1 MLDTIPVPPP
11 EHEVS
16 HERPPGGALNR
27 LAGWCVRH
35 RRWLLVGAMI
45 VLVLA
50 ATVVAGARDRWSNGG
65 FTATGTQAAEAERV
79 AARYGAKAADLVL
92 YVRADTP
99 VDDAAVAETGR
110 RLTATVAGRPGV
122 REAQSYWSTGSTL
135 LRSRDGHG
143 ALIRVDLT
151 GSERDHVATSR
162 SLVPAA
168 RKAAGDGLRVSATG
182 PAWLNA
188 QATDESER
196 DLKRGEL
203 LAAPLTMI
211 ILLLAF
217 GSLTAAAIPLAVGAV
232 SVAGALAVLAT
243 LTLVMPITVFAI
255 NICAALGFALSVD
268 YALFIVTRY
277 REELSRGAD
286 SRRAITRSMATA
298 GRAVLFSAATVAL
311 CLSALFVFPLELL
324 RSLAWASILVV
335 IISAL
340 TSLLVLPALL
350 AVLGPRLDRL
360 DPFRRFRRG
369 SGRVGG
375 GSPLWRRIATVAT
388 ARPILCGGAAAVLLL
403 VLALPFLHARF
414 TTVDETILPTR
425 SEPHAT
431 ANLLRTDFADP
442 PERIIPVVLPRA
454 NAATDGPAID
464 AYARRLS
471 ALPHVAHVLAD
482 TGDYRAGLPVPGPQS
497 PPASNGPQS
506 PSPSAPVIDVP
517 ESPSP
522 STPAADVPA
531 PDDQTRVVVRPVE
544 PPAPAPPVVIG
555 SVLRVVSTAD
565 SQAPETVALVH
576 TLRTL
581 PAPQPHLVAGKAAEL
596 TDTKHTLREA
606 LPYGAGIMLIGTL
619 VMLFLFTRSVL
630 VPIKAVLMGLLSITA
645 SLGAI
650 VYVFQDGHLRW
661 LVGDFSTNGSLETTM
676 PLLTLAVAFG
686 ISVDYEV
693 FLLARI
699 KEEFVRTG
707 DNTRS
712 IVFGIEHTG
721 RLFTAAALIVA
732 ATMVALTMSNVT
744 LLKTVGV
751 GLAVAVVVDAT
762 VVRGILVPALM
773 RLTGR
778 ANWWAPTLPRRRP
791 REIGAKLP
799 DARAEAC
806 PELVGQTA
814 DSASEGPDQ
823 QTP

>member
-11 EHEVS
+11 EHRAPTE
-16 HERPPGGALNR
+16 PPSGGVLGR
-27 LAGWCVRH
+27 LADGCVRH
-35 RRWLLVGAMI
+35 RRMLLVGAMI

-79 AARYGAKAADLVL
+79 AGRYGADAADLVL
-92 YVRADTP
+92 YVRADKP
-99 VDDAAVAETGR
+99 VEDPAVADVGR
-110 RLTATVAGRPGV
+110 RLTTLVAERPGV
-122 REAQSYWSTGSTL
+122 ADAQSYWSTGSTL
-135 LRSRDGHG
+135 LRSRDGLG

-151 GSERDHVATSR
+151 GTERDAVATSR
-162 SLVPAA
+162 ALVPAA
-168 RKAAGDGLRVSATG
+168 RDAAQGLSVSATG

-203 LAAPLTMI
+203 LAAPLTLI

-217 GSLTAAAIPLAVGAV
+217 GSLTAAAIPVAVGAV
-232 SVAGALAVLAT
+232 SVAAALAVLAT
-243 LTLVMPITVFAI
+243 LTHVMPITVFAI

-277 REELSRGAD
+277 REELSRGAG
-286 SRRAITRSMATA
+286 SGEAIARSMATA

-324 RSLAWASILVV
+324 RSLAWAALLVV

-369 SGRVGG
+369 TGRVGG
-375 GSPLWRRIATVAT
+375 GSPLWRRIATLAT
-388 ARPILCGGAAAVLLL
+388 GRPILCGGTAAVLLL
-403 VLALPFLHARF
+403 VLALPFAHARF
-414 TTVDETILPTR
+414 TTIDEKILPTR
-425 SEPHAT
+425 SEPHGT
-431 ANLLRTDFADP
+431 AVALRTDFADP
-442 PERIIPVVLPRA
+442 PERVIPVILPRA
-454 NAATDGPAID
+454 NPMADAQAID

-471 ALPHVAHVLAD
+471 TLAHVAHVVAD
-482 TGDYRAGLPVPGPQS
+482 TGDYRGGVPEATPRAPAATPV
-497 PPASNGPQS
+497 A
-506 PSPSAPVIDVP
+506 APVG
-517 ESPSP
+517 
-522 STPAADVPA
+522 T
-531 PDDQTRVVVRPVE
+531 
-544 PPAPAPPVVIG
+544 
-555 SVLRVVSTAD
+555 VLRVVSTAD
-565 SQAPETVALVH
+565 SQSPDTVALVRE
-576 TLRTL
+576 LRSL
-581 PAPQPHLVAGKAAEL
+581 PAPGPRLVAGKAAEL
-596 TDTKHTLREA
+596 TDTKHTLRQA
-606 LPYGAGIMLIGTL
+606 LPYGAGIMLVGTL

-630 VPIKAVLMGLLSITA
+630 VPIKAVVMGLLSITA

-650 VYVFQDGHLRW
+650 VYIFQDGHLRW
-661 LVGDFSTNGSLETTM
+661 LVGDFTTGGSLESTM
-676 PLLTLAVAFG
+676 PLLTLAIAFG

-699 KEEFVRTG
+699 KEEFLRTG

-732 ATMVALTMSNVT
+732 ATMVALTMSHVT
-744 LLKTVGV
+744 LLKVVGV

-773 RLTGR
+773 RLTGK

-791 REIGAKLP
+791 RDAAAELP
-799 DARAEAC
+799 DARGET
-806 PELVGQTA
+806 PLELVGQA
-814 DSASEGPDQ
+814 AESGREGSDQ
-823 QTP
+823 PAP

>member
-11 EHEVS
+11 EHETPD
-16 HERPPGGALNR
+16 PPGDPLGR
-27 LAGWCVRH
+27 LAGLCVRH
-35 RRWLLVGAMI
+35 RRPLLAGALI
-45 VLVLA
+45 VLLLA
-50 ATVVAGARDRWSNGG
+50 TVVVAGAKDRWSNGG
-65 FTATGTQAAEAERV
+65 FTATGTRAAEAERV
-79 AARYGAKAADLVL
+79 AARYGADAADLVF
-92 YVRADTP
+92 YIRADKP
-99 VDDAAVAETGR
+99 VDDAEVAEAGR
-110 RLTATVAGRPGV
+110 RITALVAGRPGV
-122 REAQSYWSTGSTL
+122 DAAQSYWTTNSPL
-135 LRSRDGHG
+135 LRSRDGKG
-143 ALIRVDLT
+143 ALIRVDLA
-151 GSERDHVATSR
+151 GSERDGAVASR
-162 SLVPAA
+162 ALVPAV
-168 RKAAGDGLRVSATG
+168 RKAAAGLRVDATG

-196 DLKRGEL
+196 DLERGEL

-217 GSLTAAAIPLAVGAV
+217 GSLTAAAIPLAIGAV

-243 LTLVMPITVFAI
+243 LTLTMPITVFAI

-277 REELSRGAD
+277 REELSRGVE
-286 SRRAITRSMATA
+286 SRRAIVLSMATA

-335 IISAL
+335 GISSL

-360 DPFRRFRRG
+360 DPFRRLRRG
-369 SGRVGG
+369 RGRAGG
-375 GSPLWRRIATVAT
+375 GSPAWRRIATLAT
-388 ARPILCGGAAAVLLL
+388 ARPILCGGIAAALLL

-414 TTVDETILPTR
+414 TTIDEKILPTS
-425 SEPHAT
+425 SEPHRA
-431 ANLLRTDFADP
+431 AELLRGDFVDP
-442 PERIIPVVLPRA
+442 PERIIPVILPRA
-454 NAATDGPAID
+454 NAATDAPAID

-471 ALPHVAHVLAD
+471 ALPHVAHVIAD
-482 TGDYRAGLPVPGPQS
+482 TGDYRAGLPVRTTEL
-497 PPASNGPQS
+497 PASQPAG
-506 PSPSAPVIDVP
+506 A
-517 ESPSP
+517 
-522 STPAADVPA
+522 AADG
-531 PDDQTRVVVRPVE
+531 TTSVVVRP
-544 PPAPAPPVVIG
+544 AAPPEPTRPAVVG
-555 SVLRVVSTAD
+555 SVLRVVGTDD
-565 SQAPETVALVH
+565 SQSPDTVALVH
-576 TLRTL
+576 RLRTL

-606 LPYGAGIMLIGTL
+606 LPYGAAIMLVGTL

-630 VPIKAVLMGLLSITA
+630 VPIKAVVMGLLSMTA

-661 LVGDFSTNGSLETTM
+661 LVGDFTTDGTLETTM
-676 PLLTLAVAFG
+676 PLLTLAIAFG

-732 ATMVALTMSNVT
+732 ATMVALTMSHVT

-762 VVRGILVPALM
+762 VVRGVLVPALM

-778 ANWWAPTLPRRRP
+778 ANWWAPSWSLPRRP
-791 REIGAKLP
+791 RDTGAKLP
-799 DARAEAC
+799 DARTEAH
-806 PELVGQTA
+806 PELVGQAA
-814 DSASEGPDQ
+814 DSAADGADRPAG
-823 QTP
+823 

>member
-11 EHEVS
+11 EHET
-16 HERPPGGALNR
+16 RAAAGGPLGR
-27 LAGWCVRH
+27 LAGRCVRH
-35 RRWLLVGAMI
+35 RRLLLAGALI

-50 ATVVAGARDRWSNGG
+50 GTVFAGARDRWSNGG
-65 FTATGTQAAEAERV
+65 FTATGTRAAEAERV
-79 AARYGAKAADLVL
+79 AAGYGAKAADLVF
-92 YVRADTP
+92 YVRSDKS
-99 VDDAAVAETGR
+99 VDDVEVAETGR
-110 RLTATVAGRPGV
+110 RLTALVAGRPGV
-122 REAQSYWSTGSTL
+122 HRAQSYWTTGSPL
-135 LRSRDGHG
+135 LRSRDGKG
-143 ALIRVDLT
+143 ALIPVDLA
-151 GSERDHVATSR
+151 GDERKTAATAR
-162 SLVPAA
+162 ALVPAV
-168 RKAAGDGLRVSATG
+168 RKAAAGLRVDATG
-182 PAWLNA
+182 PSWLVA

-196 DLKRGEL
+196 DLERGEL

-232 SVAGALAVLAT
+232 SVAGALALLAT
-243 LTLVMPITVFAI
+243 LTYTMPITVFAT

-277 REELSRGAD
+277 REELSRGVE
-286 SRRAITRSMATA
+286 SHQAIANSMATA

-335 IISAL
+335 SISAL

-369 SGRVGG
+369 TVRVGG
-375 GSPLWRRIATVAT
+375 GSPLWRRIATLAT
-388 ARPILCGGAAAVLLL
+388 ARAVLCGGTAVALLL

-414 TTVDETILPTR
+414 TTVDEKILPTH
-425 SEPHAT
+425 SEPHHT
-431 ANLLRTDFADP
+431 AKLLRTDFADP
-442 PERIIPVVLPRA
+442 PERVIPVILPRA
-454 NAATDGPAID
+454 NPATDAPAID

-471 ALPHVAHVLAD
+471 ALPHVAHVIAD
-482 TGDYRAGLPVPGPQS
+482 TGDYRAG
-497 PPASNGPQS
+497 
-506 PSPSAPVIDVP
+506 APV
-517 ESPSP
+517 E
-522 STPAADVPA
+522 
-531 PDDQTRVVVRPVE
+531 
-544 PPAPAPPVVIG
+544 PAPAPPADELLPDGTTRVVARPVGPAAPARPGGAG
-555 SVLRVVSTAD
+555 SVLHVVGTAD
-565 SQAPETVALVH
+565 GQAPETVALVH
-576 TLRTL
+576 RLRTL
-581 PAPQPHLVAGKAAEL
+581 PAPRPHVVAGTAAML
-596 TDTKHTLREA
+596 TDTKHALGEA
-606 LPYGAGIMLIGTL
+606 LPYGAGIMLVGTL

-630 VPIKAVLMGLLSITA
+630 VPVKAVVMGLLSMTA
-645 SLGAI
+645 SLGAL

-661 LVGDFSTNGSLETTM
+661 LVGDFAIDGSLETTM

-732 ATMVALTMSNVT
+732 ASMVALTMSHVT
-744 LLKTVGV
+744 MLKTVGV

-762 VVRGILVPALM
+762 IVRGVLVPALM
-773 RLTGR
+773 QLTGR
-778 ANWWAPTLPRRRP
+778 ANWWAPSLSLPRRRP
-791 REIGAKLP
+791 RAADPKPADDGGPEEL
-799 DARAEAC
+799 

-814 DSASEGPDQ
+814 DPTGGGADRPSS
-823 QTP
+823 

>member
-11 EHEVS
+11 EHETPD
-16 HERPPGGALNR
+16 PPGDPLGR
-27 LAGWCVRH
+27 LAGLCVRH
-35 RRWLLVGAMI
+35 RRPLLAGALI
-45 VLVLA
+45 VLLLA
-50 ATVVAGARDRWSNGG
+50 AVVVAGAKDRWSNGG
-65 FTATGTQAAEAERV
+65 FTATGTRAAEAERV
-79 AARYGAKAADLVL
+79 AARYGADAADLVF
-92 YVRADTP
+92 YIRADKP
-99 VDDAAVAETGR
+99 VDDAEVAEAGR
-110 RLTATVAGRPGV
+110 RITALVAGRPGV
-122 REAQSYWSTGSTL
+122 DAAQSYWTTNSPL
-135 LRSRDGHG
+135 LRSRDGKG
-143 ALIRVDLT
+143 ALIRVDLA
-151 GSERDHVATSR
+151 GSERDGAVASR
-162 SLVPAA
+162 ALVPAV
-168 RKAAGDGLRVSATG
+168 RKAAAGLRVDATG

-196 DLKRGEL
+196 DLERGEL

-217 GSLTAAAIPLAVGAV
+217 GSLTAAAIPLAIGAV

-243 LTLVMPITVFAI
+243 LTLTMPITVFAI

-277 REELSRGAD
+277 REELSRGVE
-286 SRRAITRSMATA
+286 SRRAIVLSMATA

-335 IISAL
+335 GISSL

-360 DPFRRFRRG
+360 DPFRRLRRG
-369 SGRVGG
+369 PGRVGG
-375 GSPLWRRIATVAT
+375 GSPAWRRIATLAT
-388 ARPILCGGAAAVLLL
+388 ARPILCGGTAALLLL

-414 TTVDETILPTR
+414 TTIDEKILPTS
-425 SEPHAT
+425 SEPHRA
-431 ANLLRTDFADP
+431 AQLLRGDFVDP
-442 PERIIPVVLPRA
+442 PERIIPVILPRA
-454 NAATDGPAID
+454 NAATDAPAID

-471 ALPHVAHVLAD
+471 ALPHVTHVIAD
-482 TGDYRAGLPVPGPQS
+482 TGDYRAGLPVRTPEL
-497 PPASNGPQS
+497 PASQP
-506 PSPSAPVIDVP
+506 A
-517 ESPSP
+517 EA
-522 STPAADVPA
+522 AADG
-531 PDDQTRVVVRPVE
+531 TTSVVVRP
-544 PPAPAPPVVIG
+544 AAPPEPAHPAVVG
-555 SVLRVVSTAD
+555 SVLRVVGTDD
-565 SQAPETVALVH
+565 SQSPDTVALVH
-576 TLRTL
+576 RLRTL

-606 LPYGAGIMLIGTL
+606 LPYGAAIMLVGTL

-630 VPIKAVLMGLLSITA
+630 VPIKAVVMGLLSMTA

-661 LVGDFSTNGSLETTM
+661 LVGDFTTGGTLETTM
-676 PLLTLAVAFG
+676 PLLTLAIAFG

-732 ATMVALTMSNVT
+732 ATMVALTMSHVT

-762 VVRGILVPALM
+762 VVRGVLVPALM

-778 ANWWAPTLPRRRP
+778 ANWWAPSWSLPRRP
-791 REIGAKLP
+791 RDTGAKLP
-799 DARAEAC
+799 DARTEAH
-806 PELVGQTA
+806 PELVGQAA
-814 DSASEGPDQ
+814 DSAADGADRPAG
-823 QTP
+823 

>member
-11 EHEVS
+11 EHETPD
-16 HERPPGGALNR
+16 PPGDPLGR
-27 LAGWCVRH
+27 LAGLCVRH
-35 RRWLLVGAMI
+35 RRPLLAGALI
-45 VLVLA
+45 VLLLA
-50 ATVVAGARDRWSNGG
+50 AAVVAGAKDRWANGG
-65 FTATGTQAAEAERV
+65 FTATGTRAAEAERV
-79 AARYGAKAADLVL
+79 AARYGADAADLVF
-92 YVRADTP
+92 YIRADKP
-99 VDDAAVAETGR
+99 VDDAEVAEAGR
-110 RLTATVAGRPGV
+110 RITALVAGRPGV
-122 REAQSYWSTGSTL
+122 NAAQSYWTTGSSL
-135 LRSRDGHG
+135 LRSRDGEG
-143 ALIRVDLT
+143 ALIRVDLA
-151 GSERDHVATSR
+151 GSERDGAVASR
-162 SLVPAA
+162 ALVPAV
-168 RKAAGDGLRVSATG
+168 RKAAAGLRVDATG

-196 DLKRGEL
+196 DLERGEL

-243 LTLVMPITVFAI
+243 LTLTMPITVFAI

-277 REELSRGAD
+277 REELSRGVE
-286 SRRAITRSMATA
+286 SRRAIALSMATA

-335 IISAL
+335 GISSL

-369 SGRVGG
+369 RGRVGG
-375 GSPLWRRIATVAT
+375 GSPVWRRIATLAT
-388 ARPILCGGAAAVLLL
+388 ARPLLCGGTAAALLL
-403 VLALPFLHARF
+403 ALALPFLHARF
-414 TTVDETILPTR
+414 ATIDEKILPAS
-425 SEPHAT
+425 SEPHRT
-431 ANLLRTDFADP
+431 AQLLRGDFADP
-442 PERIIPVVLPRA
+442 PDRIIPVILPRA
-454 NAATDGPAID
+454 NAATDAPAID

-482 TGDYRAGLPVPGPQS
+482 TGDYRAGLPVRT
-497 PPASNGPQS
+497 AE
-506 PSPSAPVIDVP
+506 SAPKPEETAADGTTRVDVR
-517 ESPSP
+517 
-522 STPAADVPA
+522 PAAPPEPSRPA
-531 PDDQTRVVVRPVE
+531 VV
-544 PPAPAPPVVIG
+544 G
-555 SVLRVVSTAD
+555 SVLRVVGTAD
-565 SQAPETVALVH
+565 SQSPDTVALVH
-576 TLRTL
+576 RLRTL

-596 TDTKHTLREA
+596 TDTKHALRDA
-606 LPYGAGIMLIGTL
+606 LPYGAAIMLLGTL

-630 VPIKAVLMGLLSITA
+630 VPIKAVVMGLLSMTA

-650 VYVFQDGHLRW
+650 VYVFQDGHLRS
-661 LVGDFSTNGSLETTM
+661 LVGHFTTDGTLETTM

-732 ATMVALTMSNVT
+732 ATMVALTMSHVT
-744 LLKTVGV
+744 MLKTVGV

-762 VVRGILVPALM
+762 VVRGVLVPALM

-778 ANWWAPTLPRRRP
+778 ANWWAPSWSLPRRP
-791 REIGAKLP
+791 RDTGAKLP
-799 DARAEAC
+799 DARTEAR
-806 PELVGQTA
+806 PELVGQAA
-814 DSASEGPDQ
+814 DSAADGGDRPAG
-823 QTP
+823 

>member
-16 HERPPGGALNR
+16 HERPPAGALNR
-27 LAGWCVRH
+27 LAGWCVRR

-65 FTATGTQAAEAERV
+65 FTATGTRAAEAERV

-99 VDDAAVAETGR
+99 VDDAAVAEAGR
-110 RLTATVAGRPGV
+110 RLTASVAGRPGV
-122 REAQSYWSTGSTL
+122 REAQSYWTTGSAL
-135 LRSRDGHG
+135 LRSRDGRG

-162 SLVPAA
+162 TLVPAA

-277 REELSRGAD
+277 REELSRGVD
-286 SRRAITRSMATA
+286 SRRAVTRSMATA

-375 GSPLWRRIATVAT
+375 GSPLWRRIATFAT
-388 ARPILCGGAAAVLLL
+388 ARPILCGGTAAVLLL

-414 TTVDETILPTR
+414 TTVDENILPTR

-442 PERIIPVVLPRA
+442 PERVIPVVLPRA

-482 TGDYRAGLPVPGPQS
+482 TGDYRAGLPVP
-497 PPASNGPQS
+497 APQS
-506 PSPSAPVIDVP
+506 PSPSEPAVDAPTP
-517 ESPSP
+517 EG
-522 STPAADVPA
+522 
-531 PDDQTRVVVRPVE
+531 QTRVVVRPVE
-544 PPAPAPPVVIG
+544 PPAPAPPAIAG
-555 SVLRVVSTAD
+555 TVLRVVSTAD

-576 TLRTL
+576 ALRTL

-596 TDTKHTLREA
+596 TDTKHTLRQA

-630 VPIKAVLMGLLSITA
+630 VPIKAVVMGLLSITA

-661 LVGDFSTNGSLETTM
+661 LVGDFTTNGSLETTM

-791 REIGAKLP
+791 RDTGAKLP
-799 DARAEAC
+799 DARTEAA

-814 DSASEGPDQ
+814 DAKGEGSDQ

>member
-11 EHEVS
+11 EHETPD
-16 HERPPGGALNR
+16 PPGDPLSR
-27 LAGWCVRH
+27 LAGHCVRH
-35 RRWLLVGAMI
+35 RRLLLAGAMI

-65 FTATGTQAAEAERV
+65 FTATGTRAAEAERV
-79 AARYGAKAADLVL
+79 AARYGADAADLVF
-92 YVRADTP
+92 YIRADKQ
-99 VDDAAVAETGR
+99 VDDAEVAEAGR
-110 RLTATVAGRPGV
+110 RLTALVAGRPGV
-122 REAQSYWSTGSTL
+122 KAAQSFWSTGSPL
-135 LRSRDGHG
+135 LRSRDGRG
-143 ALIRVDLT
+143 ALIRVDLA
-151 GSERDHVATSR
+151 GSERDSAVASR
-162 SLVPAA
+162 ALVPAV
-168 RKAAGDGLRVSATG
+168 RKAAGGLRVDATG

-196 DLKRGEL
+196 DLERGEL

-217 GSLTAAAIPLAVGAV
+217 GSLTAAAIPLAMGAV

-243 LTLVMPITVFAI
+243 LTLTMPITVFAI

-277 REELSRGAD
+277 REELSQGVE
-286 SRRAITRSMATA
+286 SRRAIARSMATA

-375 GSPLWRRIATVAT
+375 GSPVWRRIATLAT
-388 ARPILCGGAAAVLLL
+388 SRAVLCGGTAAALLL

-414 TTVDETILPTR
+414 TTIDEKILPR
-425 SEPHAT
+425 NSEPHRT
-431 ANLLRTDFADP
+431 AELLRTDFADP
-442 PERIIPVVLPRA
+442 PERVIPVILPRA
-454 NAATDGPAID
+454 NAATDAPAID

-471 ALPHVAHVLAD
+471 ALPHVAHVIAD
-482 TGDYRAGLPVPGPQS
+482 TGDYRAGLPL
-497 PPASNGPQS
+497 
-506 PSPSAPVIDVP
+506 
-517 ESPSP
+517 
-522 STPAADVPA
+522 PA
-531 PDDQTRVVVRPVE
+531 PQLPAPEAAEPTPEGTTRVVVRPVA
-544 PPAPAPPVVIG
+544 PPAPPLPTVPG
-555 SVLRVVSTAD
+555 SVLRVVGTAD
-565 SQAPETVALVH
+565 SQSPDTVALVH
-576 TLRTL
+576 RLRTL

-606 LPYGAGIMLIGTL
+606 LPYGAAVMLAGTL

-630 VPIKAVLMGLLSITA
+630 VPIKAVVMGLLSMTA

-661 LVGDFSTNGSLETTM
+661 LVGDFTTGGSLETTM

-721 RLFTAAALIVA
+721 RLFTAAALTVA
-732 ATMVALTMSNVT
+732 ATMVALTMSHVT

-762 VVRGILVPALM
+762 IVRGILVPALM
-773 RLTGR
+773 QLTGR
-778 ANWWAPTLPRRRP
+778 ANWWAPSLSLPRRRP
-791 REIGAKLP
+791 RETGPKLP
-799 DARAEAC
+799 DARSEAL

-814 DSASEGPDQ
+814 DSTPDAPDRPQ
-823 QTP
+823 S

>member
-1 MLDTIPVPPP
+1 MLDTIPAPPP
-11 EHEVS
+11 EHETPDPAGDPLS
-16 HERPPGGALNR
+16 R
-27 LAGWCVRH
+27 LAGLCVRH
-35 RRWLLVGAMI
+35 RRLILVGAMI

-65 FTATGTQAAEAERV
+65 FTATGTRAAEAERV
-79 AARYGAKAADLVL
+79 AARYGAKAADLVF
-92 YVRADTP
+92 YVRAGTS
-99 VDDAAVAETGR
+99 VDDVEVAETGR
-110 RLTATVAGRPGV
+110 RLTALVGGRPGV
-122 REAQSYWSTGSTL
+122 TRAQSYWSTGSPL
-135 LRSRDGHG
+135 LRSRDGKG
-143 ALIRVDLT
+143 ALIRVDLAGT
-151 GSERDHVATSR
+151 ERDSAVASR
-162 SLVPAA
+162 ALVPAV
-168 RKAAGDGLRVSATG
+168 RKAAGGLRVDATG

-243 LTLVMPITVFAI
+243 LTLTMPITVFAI

-277 REELSRGAD
+277 REELSQGVA
-286 SRRAITRSMATA
+286 SSRAIARSMATA

-360 DPFRRFRRG
+360 DPFRRFRG
-369 SGRVGG
+369 KTARVGG
-375 GSPLWRRIATVAT
+375 GSPLWRRIATLAT
-388 ARPILCGGAAAVLLL
+388 GRAVLCGGAAAALLL
-403 VLALPFLHARF
+403 LLAVPFLHARF
-414 TTVDETILPTR
+414 TTIDEKILPTA
-425 SEPHAT
+425 SEPHRT
-431 ANLLRTDFADP
+431 ANLLRDDFADP
-442 PERIIPVVLPRA
+442 PERIIPVILPRA
-454 NAATDGPAID
+454 NAVTDAAEID

-471 ALPHVAHVLAD
+471 ALPHVAHVVAD
-482 TGDYRAGLPVPGPQS
+482 TGDYRAGLPVPS
-497 PPASNGPQS
+497 PELPDTTTNEP
-506 PSPSAPVIDVP
+506 
-517 ESPSP
+517 
-522 STPAADVPA
+522 T
-531 PDDQTRVVVRPVE
+531 PDDSTRVAVRPVV
-544 PPAPAPPVVIG
+544 PPDPARPAVPG
-555 SVLRVVSTAD
+555 SVLRVVGTAD

-576 TLRTL
+576 RLRTL
-581 PAPQPHLVAGKAAEL
+581 PAPGPRLVAGKAAEL

-606 LPYGAGIMLIGTL
+606 LPYGAAIMLVGTL

-630 VPIKAVLMGLLSITA
+630 VPIKAVVMGLLSMTA

-650 VYVFQDGHLRW
+650 VYVFQDGHLRR
-661 LVGDFSTNGSLETTM
+661 LVGDFVTGGSLETTM

-732 ATMVALTMSNVT
+732 ASMVALTMSHVT

-762 VVRGILVPALM
+762 VVRGVLVPALM
-773 RLTGR
+773 QLTGR
-778 ANWWAPTLPRRRP
+778 ANWWAPSWSLPRRRP
-791 REIGAKLP
+791 REAGPKLP
-799 DARAEAC
+799 DARTEAQ
-806 PELVGQTA
+806 PELVGRAADAGHDTA
-814 DSASEGPDQ
+814 DRPQS
-823 QTP
+823 

>member
-11 EHEVS
+11 EHEAPD
-16 HERPPGGALNR
+16 PPGDPLGR
-27 LAGWCVRH
+27 LAGLCVRH
-35 RRWLLVGAMI
+35 RRPLLAGALI
-45 VLVLA
+45 VLLLA
-50 ATVVAGARDRWSNGG
+50 AVVVAGAKDRWSNGG
-65 FTATGTQAAEAERV
+65 FTATGTRAAEAERV
-79 AARYGAKAADLVL
+79 AARYGADAADLVFYL
-92 YVRADTP
+92 RADKP
-99 VDDAAVAETGR
+99 VDDAEVAEAGR
-110 RLTATVAGRPGV
+110 RITALVAGRPGV
-122 REAQSYWSTGSTL
+122 DAAQSYWTTGSPL
-135 LRSRDGHG
+135 LRSRDGKG
-143 ALIRVDLT
+143 ALIRVDLA
-151 GSERDHVATSR
+151 GSERDGAVASR
-162 SLVPAA
+162 ALVPAV
-168 RKAAGDGLRVSATG
+168 RKAAAGLRVDATG

-196 DLKRGEL
+196 DLERGEL

-243 LTLVMPITVFAI
+243 LTLTMPITVFAI

-277 REELSRGAD
+277 REELSRGVE
-286 SRRAITRSMATA
+286 SRRAVVLSMATA

-335 IISAL
+335 GISSL

-369 SGRVGG
+369 RGRVGG
-375 GSPLWRRIATVAT
+375 GSPAWRRIATLAT
-388 ARPILCGGAAAVLLL
+388 ARPILCGGTAAALLL

-414 TTVDETILPTR
+414 TTIDEKILPTS
-425 SEPHAT
+425 SEPHRA
-431 ANLLRTDFADP
+431 ARLLRGDFVDP
-442 PERIIPVVLPRA
+442 PERIIPVILPRA
-454 NAATDGPAID
+454 NAATDAPAID

-471 ALPHVAHVLAD
+471 ALPHVAHVIAD
-482 TGDYRAGLPVPGPQS
+482 TGDYRAGLPVRTPEL
-497 PPASNGPQS
+497 PASQ
-506 PSPSAPVIDVP
+506 P
-517 ESPSP
+517 EE
-522 STPAADVPA
+522 PAADGTTSVI
-531 PDDQTRVVVRPVE
+531 VRP
-544 PPAPAPPVVIG
+544 AAPPEQARPAVVG
-555 SVLRVVSTAD
+555 SVLRVVGTDD
-565 SQAPETVALVH
+565 SQSPDTVALVH
-576 TLRTL
+576 RLRTL

-596 TDTKHTLREA
+596 TDTKHTLRAA
-606 LPYGAGIMLIGTL
+606 LPYGAAIMLVGTL

-630 VPIKAVLMGLLSITA
+630 VPIKAVVMGLLSMTA

-661 LVGDFSTNGSLETTM
+661 LVGDFTTDGTLETTM

-732 ATMVALTMSNVT
+732 ATMVALTMSHVT

-762 VVRGILVPALM
+762 VVRGVLVPALM

-778 ANWWAPTLPRRRP
+778 ANWWAPSWSLPRRP
-791 REIGAKLP
+791 RDTGAKLP
-799 DARAEAC
+799 DARTEAH
-806 PELVGQTA
+806 PELVGQAA
-814 DSASEGPDQ
+814 DSAADGVDRPAG
-823 QTP
+823 